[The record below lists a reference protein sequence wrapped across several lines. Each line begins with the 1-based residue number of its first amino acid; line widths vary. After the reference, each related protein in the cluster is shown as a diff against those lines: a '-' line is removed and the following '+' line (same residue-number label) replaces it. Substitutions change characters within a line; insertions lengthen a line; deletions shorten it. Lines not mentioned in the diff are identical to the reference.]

1 MTNPKA
7 RGLQRNVTISHA
19 CRWSASYHA
28 ASSCRSFNWQGPP
41 SHFLASDQRCV
52 SADPCRL
59 ANTFGSTLEVWNVVI
74 ICAAFL
80 SEPWEHLHNFPRW
93 LIGTKYHV
101 EQLLKMWSSFCCTCA
116 PQNLMMQCYIHYLT
130 KTKIPREKSWEE
142 GCHNR
147 VLHIY
152 HGPLHTLVAVIVNL
166 LFAIFMFLEPY
177 ELPGGPEKFE
187 SVSVLLY
194 IIIWQV

>member
-1 MTNPKA
+1 
-7 RGLQRNVTISHA
+7 
-19 CRWSASYHA
+19 
-28 ASSCRSFNWQGPP
+28 
-41 SHFLASDQRCV
+41 
-52 SADPCRL
+52 
-59 ANTFGSTLEVWNVVI
+59 
-74 ICAAFL
+74 
-80 SEPWEHLHNFPRW
+80 
-93 LIGTKYHV
+93 
-101 EQLLKMWSSFCCTCA
+101 MWSSFCCTCA
-116 PQNLMMQCYIHYLT
+116 PQNLMMQCYIHQLT

-194 IIIWQV
+194 IIIWQVQSLRTRITQVIEIPFLLFSIWTQMPCRATGTKHINVTIVSFAMG